1 MPVVPRCVLQFGA
14 GQSGAE
20 GATQDFMRVLICGAG
35 IAGLTLAWCLER
47 RGHNPVVVERAPHL
61 RDDGYMIDFF
71 GSGFGVAE
79 RLGLLPDLESIHYPV
94 DRVVFVDHRGEERFS
109 VPYPALRKRLFAN
122 RHFNF
127 MRGELER
134 VLYERFTGRAAI
146 RFDTTVA
153 AFANTERCVEVTLT
167 SGVTESVDLL
177 VGADGVHSSVRQHA
191 FGTPSRFT
199 RQLGYRMAALILDDP
214 PPQLHTRGAF
224 VTLTCPNR
232 QVTVYPIRGGRLATF
247 FLHKTRRP
255 VQETLKGA
263 ACDELHRIYGDLG
276 WVVPDLLAQCR
287 TAQGIYFDAVEQVQ
301 MPTWSTG
308 RVVLVGD
315 ACQCVSPLA
324 GQGASMALTAGYV
337 LAEELD
343 ANGDVSRVLTRYEER
358 LKPTIERQQ
367 QAGRRMAKWFV
378 PEDQPHRLVRDLVT
392 RMSTWPGVAGLLRR
406 RMAAESMLGRV

>member
-1 MPVVPRCVLQFGA
+1 
-14 GQSGAE
+14 
-20 GATQDFMRVLICGAG
+20 MRVLICGAG
-35 IAGLTLAWCLER
+35 IAGLTVAWCLER
-47 RGHNPVVVERAPHL
+47 RGHDSVVVERAAHL

-71 GSGFGVAE
+71 GSGFGAAE

-94 DRVVFVDHRGEERFS
+94 NRLVFVNQRGQERFS
-109 VPYPALRKRLFAN
+109 VPYAALWKRLFAN

-146 RFDTTVA
+146 RFNTTVA
-153 AFANTERCVEVTLT
+153 AFAKTDWGVNVTLT
-167 SGVTESVDLL
+167 DGATESVHLL
-177 VGADGVHSSVRQHA
+177 VGADGMHSSVRQLA
-191 FGTPSRFT
+191 FGTAAPLT
-199 RQLGYRMAALILDDP
+199 RQLGYHMAAFILDNP
-214 PPQLHTRGAF
+214 PRQFHARGAF

-247 FLHKTRRP
+247 FLHKASAP
-255 VQETLKGA
+255 LQETVKEA
-263 ACDELHRIYGDLG
+263 ACDELHLIYGDLG

-287 TAQGIYFDAVEQVQ
+287 TAQSIYFDAVEQVQ

-337 LAEELD
+337 LVEELD
-343 ANGDVSRVLTRYEER
+343 AHGDVSRALTRYEER

-378 PEDQPHRLVRDLVT
+378 PEDEPHRIVRDLVT
-392 RMSTWPGVAGLLRR
+392 RMSTWPGVAELLRR